1 MLAGLKSVLG
11 SLTLGGYD
19 QSRFAPN
26 PMSFK
31 FAPDN
36 DRDIV
41 VGIQSIVSTDQSG
54 KTQKL
59 LPSGINAYV
68 DSTVAQIWLP
78 LEACLA
84 FETAFGLTFD
94 NRTGLYLVN
103 DTLHASLLSHNASIS
118 FTLGNTGSGG
128 PTTNIT
134 LPYASFDLRVTPPIV
149 DKGTRYFPL
158 RRANGTQQY
167 TLGRAFLQEA

>member
-1 MLAGLKSVLG
+1 MAVGLKSVLG

-26 PMSFK
+26 PLSFS
-31 FAPDN
+31 FAPDS

-41 VGIQSIVSTDQSG
+41 VGIQSIVSTDNKS
-54 KTQKL
+54 THKL
-59 LPSGINAYV
+59 LPTGINAYV

-78 LEACLA
+78 LEACQA
-84 FETAFGLTFD
+84 FETAFGLTYD
-94 NRTGLYLVN
+94 NKTGLYLVN
-103 DTLHASLLSHNASIS
+103 DTLHTSLVSQNASIT

-128 PTTNIT
+128 ATTDIVF
-134 LPYASFDLRVTPPIV
+134 PYASFDLRVTPPIV
-149 DKGTRYFPL
+149 PTGTRYFPL
-158 RRANGTQQY
+158 RRATNETQY

>member
-1 MLAGLKSVLG
+1 
-11 SLTLGGYD
+11 
-19 QSRFAPN
+19 
-26 PMSFK
+26 MSFT

-41 VGIQSIVSTDQSG
+41 VGIQSIVATDQNG
-54 KTQKL
+54 KTHNL

-84 FETAFGLTFD
+84 FETSFGLTYD
-94 NRTGLYLVN
+94 KKTGLYLVN
-103 DTLHASLLSHNASIS
+103 DTLHASLLSQNSSIS

-128 PTTNIT
+128 PTANIT
-134 LPYASFDLRVTPPIV
+134 LPYASFDLTVTPPIV
-149 DKGTRYFPL
+149 SSGTRYFPL
-158 RRANGTQQY
+158 RRAANQTQY